1 MDDTPDLDTNAFLE
15 SVRELKE
22 KRQREDNER
31 QEQLEAQIA
40 SSRLARKL
48 ESERGMS
55 SPSMSPSTSPHRASP
70 SSAVPSR
77 ASTLSRPPRSRP
89 MSVDMGSPTRASS
102 VRPMSMMSIPE
113 KGTPLPSRD
122 SQRFAAPDSADGLGR
137 TMFSAQ
143 SRLDRPSSPTKGMGG
158 FVQSAMLKRNDSV
171 NKRWSVT
178 AGPSSLA
185 RNDSTASFRSAAN
198 ADDTPTRPSSSHST
212 ISNLNIGPD
221 SDTKEE
227 KPERSTT
234 TRHSRSRSMAS
245 FSGQEPIPEG
255 LMSPPL
261 SPNKRWSRSPTKAS
275 WLESALTRPESPK
288 PLASPQSTQP
298 SWMADLA
305 KAKQQRGT
313 AEASPSQENIDAAK
327 AQDTPTFGQGL
338 LKRSSM
344 RKTPTHSPSASRN
357 VTPPTKAKPIS
368 LAGKSALPE
377 PSTPSL
383 DLTPRLS
390 EKTELEKQEP
400 TKEASKKEE
409 IEQNISKEEE
419 SVDNHH
425 TDKSKDTPK
434 KEEPAKPIPSKPTAL
449 SSRFTDKETDK
460 PAAQKPSSLSSVPN
474 LPSKPQALDP
484 VKSTASSS
492 PRFPTLKSPELRSG
506 EFKSP
511 ELKQETTPKTDF
523 RSGLKSRSGTIG
535 AQTEQEPEFKAL
547 FGKLKKAQ
555 TEKYVAPDELKN
567 NILRGK
573 AGLSL
578 SAGPQKTERRDELK
592 ESLLKKKEEMTKA
605 AAEKPAA
612 EPKVSPAPS
621 SVPEALSVRKQL
633 GRSNSTLN
641 IPAPAKSHRD
651 ITPEALSFH
660 KNLRGKPKAP
670 VPEKRSSVTEQAEL
684 KRASMESKPSSVAD
698 EKPAES
704 VPKIEDKSEPE
715 TKELPK
721 PETREPTKPAAQE
734 LPKRVQQESSK
745 PQMQTKPMPNKI
757 ADRFN
762 PALAGLLARGPPSAS
777 NTPPSGTPF
786 SPPAISRVTSAQDE
800 PGEGTQLTH
809 MTKSRAKGPKRRKP
823 KSSAPETTTKATPA
837 PEKRV
842 SSIVSS
848 SEKRVSSIAS
858 QPEKRLSSTPSV
870 PEKRISIN
878 LASPNSPTTK
888 APVQP
893 RPKSAAVR
901 AASINLS
908 KPQIDEAEKPKT
920 PTPTKSMTF
929 PPVQADKP
937 TTPVSA
943 RSSLEVATAAGAEK
957 PKAITPAKPA
967 LNAPAP
973 TNTDKSEL
981 PAPFKLPLRTSSAAS
996 PMGKEPASSLV
1007 SPPSASRQASGF
1019 SRTLPGKALPGM
1031 ATAVSRSQDKPL
1043 PPLNTTEADKENQS
1057 FSSVKS
1063 AASMW
1068 GKPAQT
1074 TPQKRAPIELPT
1086 KKDEEAA
1093 MLSAG
1098 LLSNSPLRYNASPKL
1113 GLGITE
1119 DTINQPKRTNGH
1131 DQAQSPS
1138 NGAPPKPAKSS
1149 RIVSGQLSAKA
1160 GREMANFFGDVPQ
1173 SSNQLQLNTDTQ
1185 TVLGSRSGESDKI
1198 KTLRT
1203 SIQEIKSDGTL
1214 IPLPAQQE
1222 HILFE
1227 SSMYI
1232 CTHIFYT
1239 ASMTRMAEV
1248 YLWCGDRISESTILE
1263 TQVHAKRVARE
1274 AGVGQKSTQLYII
1287 DQARE
1292 PANFFQALGGIVIT
1306 RRGSRAENLKE
1317 PYMLCGRPHMGHIAF
1332 DEVDRSK
1339 SSLCSE
1345 YPYIIARPITLQE
1358 TKIWLWKGSGCG
1370 ATAIGST
1377 RLISM
1382 DLNPGGGFTEI
1393 DEGKE
1398 TAEFLAEIH
1407 DAGDTSI
1414 CQSPALWKGKCGN
1427 WEHSSVRLFSIEA
1440 KEKPKQTAA
1449 SLFTSYFSR
1458 RPSWS
1463 APKSPNPDRP
1473 NSGGSSKSPN
1483 AEFEAS
1489 ISEIAP
1495 FTQDD
1500 LEPEGCYVLDAN
1512 SDILVLPG
1520 PLLSQQGLWQHAFV
1534 QACLFAHDYAIL
1546 SASLEDRPAI
1556 PKARVVL
1563 GGLPKEIKVKFR
1575 RWEERRGLWGSGSL
1589 MAGKITGGEVGM
1601 IDVRDVLGVC
1611 CGP

>member
-48 ESERGMS
+48 ESERGMP
-55 SPSMSPSTSPHRASP
+55 SPSMSPSTSPHKASP

-113 KGTPLPSRD
+113 KGAPLPSRD
-122 SQRFAAPDSADGLGR
+122 SQRFAAPDRPDSADGLNR
-137 TMFSAQ
+137 TMSSAQ

-178 AGPSSLA
+178 AGPSTLA

-198 ADDTPTRPSSSHST
+198 ADDTPSRPSSSHST
-212 ISNLNIGPD
+212 ISNLNIAPE
-221 SDTKEE
+221 SEVKEE

-234 TRHSRSRSMAS
+234 TRHSRSRSLAS

-275 WLESALTRPESPK
+275 WLESALTRPDSPK
-288 PLASPQSTQP
+288 PLASPQSNQP

-313 AEASPSQENIDAAK
+313 AEPSSSQENIDAAK
-327 AQDTPTFGQGL
+327 AQDAPTIGQGL

-344 RKTPTHSPSASRN
+344 RNTPTHSPSASRN

-368 LAGKSALPE
+368 LNGKSALPE

-383 DLTPRLS
+383 DLAPKVP
-390 EKTELEKQEP
+390 EKTDLEKQEP
-400 TKEASKKEE
+400 VKEASKKEE
-409 IEQNISKEEE
+409 AEQDITREEKPLNTDR
-419 SVDNHH
+419 VDKAQE
-425 TDKSKDTPK
+425 TTAK
-434 KEEPAKPIPSKPTAL
+434 KQELSKPISSKPSGL
-449 SSRFTDKETDK
+449 SSRFTEKEPIK
-460 PAAQKPSSLSSVPN
+460 PATLKPSALSSVPT
-474 LPSKPQALDP
+474 LPPKHQPSNSIN
-484 VKSTASSS
+484 STASSS
-492 PRFPTLKSPELRSG
+492 PKFPALKSPELRSG

-535 AQTEQEPEFKAL
+535 AQSEQEPEFKAL

-555 TEKYVAPDELKN
+555 TDKYVAPDELKN

-592 ESLLKKKEEMTKA
+592 ESLLKKKEEMNKA
-605 AAEKPAA
+605 AAEKPAS
-612 EPKVSPAPS
+612 EPKISPTPS
-621 SVPEALSVRKQL
+621 SVPEAISIRKQL

-641 IPAPAKSHRD
+641 VPAPAKSHRD

-670 VPEKRSSVTEQAEL
+670 VPEKRSSVTEKVEP
-684 KRASMESKPSSVAD
+684 KRASVEAKPSTVVTD
-698 EKPAES
+698 EKPVDQAPTPTKTENT
-704 VPKIEDKSEPE
+704 SEPE
-715 TKELPK
+715 TKELPE
-721 PETREPTKPAAQE
+721 PEKRE
-734 LPKRVQQESSK
+734 LPKSAKKELPKPVPQEPSK
-745 PQMQTKPMPNKI
+745 PQVQTRPMSNKI

-762 PALAGLLARGPPSAS
+762 PALAGLLARGPPSTS
-777 NTPPSGTPF
+777 NTPPSGSPF
-786 SPPAISRVTSAQDE
+786 SPPTITRVTSAQYE
-800 PGEGTQLTH
+800 PSEGTQLTH

-823 KSSAPETTTKATPA
+823 KSSAPENTVTATPEPEKRISSIA
-837 PEKRV
+837 SGSEKRISSIASGPEKRV
-842 SSIVSS
+842 SSIHSARSIDLPSPSS
-848 SEKRVSSIAS
+848 PV
-858 QPEKRLSSTPSV
+858 
-870 PEKRISIN
+870 
-878 LASPNSPTTK
+878 TK
-888 APVQP
+888 TPVQP

-908 KPQIDEAEKPKT
+908 KPPPAEAEKPKT
-920 PTPTKSMTF
+920 LTPTKSMTF
-929 PPVQADKP
+929 PPVLSDKP
-937 TTPVSA
+937 KTPVSA
-943 RSSLEVATAAGAEK
+943 RSSLEVAASAGAEK
-957 PKAITPAKPA
+957 PKPITPAKPA
-967 LNAPAP
+967 LSTLSSTA
-973 TNTDKSEL
+973 TEKLET
-981 PAPFKLPLRTSSAAS
+981 PAPFRLPVRASSASSPVSTKPVSNPIS
-996 PMGKEPASSLV
+996 PMSS
-1007 SPPSASRQASGF
+1007 SRQPSGF
-1019 SRTLPGKALPGM
+1019 SRPLPGKALPGM
-1031 ATAVSRSQDKPL
+1031 TTAVSRSQDKPL
-1043 PPLNTTEADKENQS
+1043 PPLNATEADKENQS
-1057 FSSVKS
+1057 FSSVKG

-1068 GKPAQT
+1068 GKPVQQT

-1086 KKDEEAA
+1086 RKDEEAA

-1098 LLSNSPLRYNASPKL
+1098 LLSSSPLRYNASPKL

-1119 DTINQPKRTNGH
+1119 DTINQPKRNGGYEEV
-1131 DQAQSPS
+1131 QSPS
-1138 NGAPPKPAKSS
+1138 AGAPPKPAKSS
-1149 RIVSGQLSAKA
+1149 RIVSGQLSAK
-1160 GREMANFFGDVPQ
+1160 
-1173 SSNQLQLNTDTQ
+1173 
-1185 TVLGSRSGESDKI
+1185 GESDKI
-1198 KTLRT
+1198 KTLRN
-1203 SIQEIKSDGTL
+1203 SIHEIKPDGTM

-1222 HILFE
+1222 HILYE
-1227 SSMYI
+1227 NSMYI

-1239 ASMTRMAEV
+1239 ANMTRMAEV
-1248 YLWCGDRISESTILE
+1248 YLWCGDRIAESTIQE

-1274 AGVGQKSTQLYII
+1274 AGAGQKSTQLYII

-1306 RRGSRAENLKE
+1306 RRGSRAESLKE

-1339 SSLCSE
+1339 NSLCSE

-1382 DLNPGGGFTEI
+1382 DLNPGGGFTEV

-1407 DAGDTSI
+1407 DSGESSV

-1427 WEHSSVRLFSIEA
+1427 WEHSSVRLFRIEA
-1440 KEKPKQTAA
+1440 KEKPKQTAT

-1463 APKSPNPDRP
+1463 APKSPNTDRP
-1473 NSGGSSKSPN
+1473 NSDGSSKSPN
-1483 AEFEAS
+1483 AEFEAT

-1512 SDILVLPG
+1512 SEILVLPG
-1520 PLLSQQGLWQHAFV
+1520 PLLSKQSLWQHAFV

-1556 PKARVVL
+1556 PKSKVVL
-1563 GGLPKEIKVKFR
+1563 GGLPREIKVKFR

-1589 MAGKITGGEVGM
+1589 MSGRITAEEGGMLE
-1601 IDVRDVLGVC
+1601 VRDVLGAC
-1611 CGP
+1611 CEA

>member
-48 ESERGMS
+48 ESERGMA

-77 ASTLSRPPRSRP
+77 ASTLSRQPRSRP

-113 KGTPLPSRD
+113 KGAPLPSRD
-122 SQRFAAPDSADGLGR
+122 SQRFAAPDSADAGLGR
-137 TMFSAQ
+137 AMSSAQ

-178 AGPSSLA
+178 AGPSTLT
-185 RNDSTASFRSAAN
+185 RNDSTASFRSGTN
-198 ADDTPTRPSSSHST
+198 ADDIPSRPTSSHST
-212 ISNLNIGPD
+212 MSNLNIAPEAD
-221 SDTKEE
+221 VKEE
-227 KPERSTT
+227 KVERSST

-245 FSGQEPIPEG
+245 FSGHEPIPEG

-275 WLESALTRPESPK
+275 WLESALTRPDSPK

-313 AEASPSQENIDAAK
+313 AETSTSQENPDAAK
-327 AQDTPTFGQGL
+327 AHDTPTIGQGL

-344 RKTPTHSPSASRN
+344 RNTPTHSPSASRN

-368 LAGKSALPE
+368 LAGKSALSE
-377 PSTPSL
+377 LRTPSL
-383 DLTPRLS
+383 DFTPKVPARS
-390 EKTELEKQEP
+390 DVEKQEP
-400 TKEASKKEE
+400 IKEALKQEVAEE
-409 IEQNISKEEE
+409 KPTLEEKPVE
-419 SVDNHH
+419 ITQTHAAKNS
-425 TDKSKDTPK
+425 TPK
-434 KEEPAKPIPSKPTAL
+434 REEAAKSVSSKPSVLA
-449 SSRFTDKETDK
+449 SGFTEKEPVK
-460 PAAQKPSSLSSVPN
+460 PAAPKPNALSLAPS
-474 LPSKPQALDP
+474 LPPKPQTSDS
-484 VKSTASSS
+484 VNSTASSS
-492 PRFPTLKSPELRSG
+492 PRFPVLKTPELKSG

-535 AQTEQEPEFKAL
+535 AQTQQEPEFKAL
-547 FGKLKKAQ
+547 FGKLKKAS
-555 TEKYVAPDELKN
+555 TEKYVAPDELKS

-592 ESLLKKKEEMTKA
+592 ESLLKKKEEMNKA
-605 AAEKPAA
+605 ATEKPAS
-612 EPKVSPAPS
+612 EPKISPIPS
-621 SVPEALSVRKQL
+621 TVPEALSIRKQL

-660 KNLRGKPKAP
+660 KNLRGKPKVPA
-670 VPEKRSSVTEQAEL
+670 PEKRSSVTEQVEL
-684 KRASMESKPSSVAD
+684 KRASVECKPPAITAEKNPVNGASKPR
-698 EKPAES
+698 EAES
-704 VPKIEDKSEPE
+704 KSEPLGRE
-715 TKELPK
+715 LSEPEKRELPK
-721 PETREPTKPAAQE
+721 PAKQE
-734 LPKRVQQESSK
+734 LPKPVQQEPSK
-745 PQMQTKPMPNKI
+745 SQVISRPTSNKI

-762 PALAGLLARGPPSAS
+762 PALAGLLARGPPSTS
-777 NTPPSGTPF
+777 NTPPSGSPF
-786 SPPAISRVTSAQDE
+786 SPPAISRVSTAQDE
-800 PGEGTQLTH
+800 ESGEGTQLTH

-823 KSSAPETTTKATPA
+823 KSSTPVDTVKATHA
-837 PEKRV
+837 PVDTIR
-842 SSIVSS
+842 
-848 SEKRVSSIAS
+848 A
-858 QPEKRLSSTPSV
+858 TPV
-870 PEKRISIN
+870 PEKRISSITSGSEQR
-878 LASPNSPTTK
+878 ASSIQSAKSIDLPSPSSPVTK
-888 APVQP
+888 TPVQP

-908 KPQIDEAEKPKT
+908 RPSVAEEEKPKT
-920 PTPTKSMTF
+920 LTPTKSMTF
-929 PPVQADKP
+929 PSVQSEKP
-937 TTPVSA
+937 KTPVST
-943 RSSLEVATAAGAEK
+943 RSSLEVAASTGAEK
-957 PKAITPAKPA
+957 AKPITPVKPVLETPSSMA
-967 LNAPAP
+967 D
-973 TNTDKSEL
+973 DKLST
-981 PAPFKLPLRTSSAAS
+981 PVSVKLPLRTSST
-996 PMGKEPASSLV
+996 GSLV
-1007 SPPSASRQASGF
+1007 STQTAPTFASPQSTTRQPSGF
-1019 SRTLPGKALPGM
+1019 SRPLPGKALPGM
-1031 ATAVSRSQDKPL
+1031 TGTRSQDKPL
-1043 PPLNTTEADKENQS
+1043 PPLNTTEANKENQS
-1057 FSSVKS
+1057 FSSVKG

-1068 GKPAQT
+1068 GKPAQQI

-1086 KKDEEAA
+1086 RKDEEAA

-1098 LLSNSPLRYNASPKL
+1098 LLSNSPLRYNASPKQ

-1119 DTINQPKRTNGH
+1119 DSISQPKRGNGYEH
-1131 DQAQSPS
+1131 VQSPS
-1138 NGAPPKPAKSS
+1138 AGAPPKPARSS
-1149 RIVSGQLSAKA
+1149 RVVSGQLSAKA
-1160 GREMANFFGDVPQ
+1160 ARELANFFSNVPT
-1173 SSNQLQLNTDTQ
+1173 SSNQLQLKTDTQ
-1185 TVLGSRSGESDKI
+1185 TVLRSRPGESDKT
-1198 KTLRT
+1198 KTLRY

-1222 HILFE
+1222 HIL
-1227 SSMYI
+1227 
-1232 CTHIFYT
+1232 
-1239 ASMTRMAEV
+1239 MAEV
-1248 YLWCGDRISESTILE
+1248 YLWCGDLISESTIRE
-1263 TQVHAKRVARE
+1263 TQVHAKQVTRE

-1306 RRGSRAENLKE
+1306 RRGSRAESLKE

-1345 YPYIIARPITLQE
+1345 YPYILARPITLQE
-1358 TKIWLWKGSGCG
+1358 TKVWLWKGSGCG

-1382 DLNPGGGFTEI
+1382 DLNPGGGFSEV

-1398 TAEFLAEIH
+1398 TAEFLAVIH
-1407 DAGDTSI
+1407 DSGNAI
-1414 CQSPALWKGKCGN
+1414 VCQPPALWKGKCGN
-1427 WEHSSVRLFSIEA
+1427 WDHSSVRLFRIEA
-1440 KEKPKQTAA
+1440 QEKPKQTAT

-1463 APKSPNPDRP
+1463 APKSPNPDHPGRDG
-1473 NSGGSSKSPN
+1473 SGKSPTS
-1483 AEFEAS
+1483 EFEGL
-1489 ISEIAP
+1489 ISEVAP

-1512 SDILVLPG
+1512 SEILVLPG
-1520 PLLSQQGLWQHAFV
+1520 PLLSKQPLWQHAFV

-1563 GGLPKEIKVKFR
+1563 GGLSREVKIKFR
-1575 RWEERRGLWGSGSL
+1575 RWDERRSLWGSGGL
-1589 MAGKITGGEVGM
+1589 MAGKMTGDESGM

-1611 CGP
+1611 CAL